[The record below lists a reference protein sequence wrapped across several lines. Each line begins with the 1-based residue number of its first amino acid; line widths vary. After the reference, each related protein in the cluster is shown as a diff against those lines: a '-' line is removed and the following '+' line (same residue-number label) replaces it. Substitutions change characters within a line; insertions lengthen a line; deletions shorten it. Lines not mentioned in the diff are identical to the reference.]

1 MSHYIT
7 LNRARNVK
15 KHYENFPVASLLFPR
30 KQREAATILYQFAR
44 ECDDIADEGSLT
56 AKQRMTHLLEYKK
69 GLSEINSGITPT
81 NPLFVDIKHICDEFS
96 LEPDLLDRLMTAF
109 EQDITKDRYETMGE
123 VVDYCHKAACPA
135 GEMILTL
142 FGAKNTVTAK
152 LSNHLCIALAM
163 IGMIQ
168 DIHED
173 FLKNRIYIPKEYFKQ
188 FNVTE
193 TDIHHK
199 AFTPDWERLKKLW
212 LDIIDHHISS
222 GEALK
227 NHLTG
232 RLKLQIKVLISASRL
247 LSKTMKQDKSNLF
260 VKSPTLTKWDWGILL
275 FKAIIRP

>member
-69 GLSEINSGITPT
+69 GVSEINSGITPT

-142 FGAKNTVTAK
+142 FGAKNTVTVK

-188 FNVTE
+188 FNVNE

-212 LDIIDHHISS
+212 LDIIGHHIGS

-247 LSKTMKQDKSNLF
+247 LSKRMKQDKSNLF

>member
-30 KQREAATILYQFAR
+30 KQREAATILYQIAR

-69 GLSEINSGITPT
+69 GLSAINSGTTPT

-96 LEPDLLDRLMTAF
+96 LEPNLLHRLMTAF
-109 EQDITKDRYETMGE
+109 EQDITKDRYETMDE
-123 VVDYCHKAACPA
+123 VVDYCHRAACPA

-142 FGAKNTVTAK
+142 FDAKNTVTVK

-173 FLKNRIYIPKEYFKQ
+173 FLKNRIYIPKKYFKQ

-199 AFTPDWERLKKLW
+199 AFTPDWERLKDLW
-212 LDIIDHHISS
+212 LDIIDHHIDS

-232 RLKLQIKVLISASRL
+232 RLKLQIKVLISACRL
-247 LSKTMKQDKSNLF
+247 LSKRMKQDKSNFF